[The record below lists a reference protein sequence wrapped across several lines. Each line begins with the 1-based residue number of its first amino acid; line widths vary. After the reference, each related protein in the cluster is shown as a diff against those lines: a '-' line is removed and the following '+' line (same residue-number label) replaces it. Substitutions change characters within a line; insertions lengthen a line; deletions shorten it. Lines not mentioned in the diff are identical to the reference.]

1 MRKRKTLSLIPLFNL
16 VVLLSPSPSL
26 ASEGEGFIWVSLL
39 PFWEYLSGLD
49 HHTAK
54 ICDFGNLNA
63 DATVHAFM
71 VSILLIGVCAYL
83 KLKSPPKLVPSDKVT
98 LGNILEAVIE
108 FILGLIEDIMGR
120 SGRRFI
126 PLIGALFIFILVSN
140 LMGLLPGFLPPT
152 ENININAGCAII
164 VFLFYQTM
172 GFKEHGPSYL
182 KHFAGPIWWLA
193 PFMFAIELIGHLA
206 RPFSLSIRLFG
217 NIMGDHKVLEIFS
230 NLVPVIIPV
239 FILALGT
246 FVSLIQAL
254 VFSLLSTIYI
264 SLALEPGEH

>member
-1 MRKRKTLSLIPLFNL
+1 MKIRKTLSLISLFNFIF
-16 VVLLSPSPSL
+16 LLSASPGF
-26 ASEGEGFIWVSLL
+26 ASEGEGFTWVSLL
-39 PFWEYLSGLD
+39 PFWKYIAGLE
-49 HHTAK
+49 HHTTR
-54 ICDFGNLNA
+54 IYDFGNLNA
-63 DATVHAFM
+63 NATVHAFM
-71 VSILLIGVCAYL
+71 VSILLIGVCSYL
-83 KLKSPPKLVPSDKVT
+83 KFKSPPKVVPSDKVT
-98 LGNILEAVIE
+98 LGNILEAMIE
-108 FILGLIEDIMGR
+108 FVLGLIEDIIGR

-164 VFLFYQTM
+164 VFLFYQM
-172 GFKEHGPSYL
+172 IGFKEHGPSYL

-193 PFMFAIELIGHLA
+193 PFMFVIEMIGHLA

-230 NLVPVIIPV
+230 NLVPVIVPV
-239 FILALGT
+239 FNLALGT
-246 FVSLIQAL
+246 FVSIIQAL

-264 SLALEPGEH
+264 SLALETGEH